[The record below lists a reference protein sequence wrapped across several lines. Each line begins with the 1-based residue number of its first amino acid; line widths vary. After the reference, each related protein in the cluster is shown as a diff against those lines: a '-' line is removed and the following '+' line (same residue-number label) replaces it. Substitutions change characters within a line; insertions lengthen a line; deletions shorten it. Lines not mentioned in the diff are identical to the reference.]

1 MEDYSRE
8 RHLNGGY
15 EFVYT
20 PHVSRSTLFEKSG
33 HLGFY
38 ADGMYPPMEMD
49 NGDYYPKPMNCPMH
63 LLVFKRRQRSYR
75 ELPLDRNSVVQGKSG
90 SVRVDIGGRRTI

>member
-38 ADGMYPPMEMD
+38 ADGMSPPMEMD
-49 NGDYYPKPMNCPMH
+49 NGDYYPKPLNCPMP
-63 LLVFKRRQRSYR
+63 LLVFTRRQRPYPA
-75 ELPLDRNSVVQGKSG
+75 LPLPLFDLGPG
-90 SVRVDIGGRRTI
+90 SRYPRAGPPHSPT